1 MCCCFVDRPLGV
13 LLILSILC
21 LHLSQSDGGSGS
33 VIICGTAATLS
44 SELKPKMNVFMI
56 WICDR
61 VFDSFGIGDKCAR
74 QVEEQK
80 FQQEEE
86 RCGERGEKEES
97 IPTWPRPSRHYL
109 WRVRGN
115 CNLSPPSI
123 DDVVPDQS

>member
-1 MCCCFVDRPLGV
+1 M
-13 LLILSILC
+13 STLC

-61 VFDSFGIGDKCAR
+61 VFDSFGIGDKCAKKWKS
-74 QVEEQK
+74 VA
-80 FQQEEE
+80 E
-86 RCGERGEKEES
+86 REDKTKEES

>member
-1 MCCCFVDRPLGV
+1 MWHCGHTEQRAQAQDERLHD
-13 LLILSILC
+13 LIC
-21 LHLSQSDGGSGS
+21 
-33 VIICGTAATLS
+33 
-44 SELKPKMNVFMI
+44 E
-56 WICDR
+56 R
-61 VFDSFGIGDKCAR
+61 VFDSFGKGDKCAR